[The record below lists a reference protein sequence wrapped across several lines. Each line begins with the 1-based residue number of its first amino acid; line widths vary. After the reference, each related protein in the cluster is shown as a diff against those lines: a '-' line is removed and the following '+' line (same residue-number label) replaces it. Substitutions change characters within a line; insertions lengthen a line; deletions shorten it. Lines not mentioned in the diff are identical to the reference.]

1 MDKLGILPALIAI
14 KAFSISAIGFALL
27 AYGPLDTEVQD
38 TLMAEKSQQIAKL
51 ETVINQI
58 QKNMTTVIY
67 SPIFPPPVV
76 EDWKVICKDC

>member
-1 MDKLGILPALIAI
+1 MNECPQHSHLETKLESIDEKLDLII
-14 KAFSISAIGFALL
+14 EQLN
-27 AYGPLDTEVQD
+27 EQ
-38 TLMAEKSQQIAKL
+38 SQQIAKL

-76 EDWKVICKDC
+76 EDWKVTCKDC